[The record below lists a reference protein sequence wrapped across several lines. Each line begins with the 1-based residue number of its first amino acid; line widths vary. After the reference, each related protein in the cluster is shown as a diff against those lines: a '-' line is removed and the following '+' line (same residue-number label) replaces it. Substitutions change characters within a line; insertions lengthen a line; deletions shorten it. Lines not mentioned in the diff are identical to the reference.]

1 MSMGILF
8 LRFAYIGLMAFGGGL
23 ACIPFLS
30 RLVDELPFMT
40 QNDLANI
47 VALAEMTP
55 GAVGVNMATY
65 TGFMIAGV
73 VGGIVATAG
82 LILPSVLIVGCLSRL
97 WERTKRLPVVLS
109 VFAAVKA
116 AVAGLL
122 MSIAVSLFLIA
133 FQVQG
138 TFVWDLR
145 RGALMVVLGVVVWR
159 YQPNPIVYLTA
170 FAGLGILLGL

>member
-1 MSMGILF
+1 MSIGILF

-30 RLVDELPFMT
+30 HLVDELPFMT
-40 QNDLANI
+40 QSDLANI

-55 GAVGVNMATY
+55 GAVVVNMATY

-109 VFAAVKA
+109 VFAAVGFFGDCCSFWMGAPIMSSSRISSASFWGA
-116 AVAGLL
+116 ACSGTAGAD
-122 MSIAVSLFLIA
+122 SFS
-133 FQVQG
+133 
-138 TFVWDLR
+138 
-145 RGALMVVLGVVVWR
+145 
-159 YQPNPIVYLTA
+159 
-170 FAGLGILLGL
+170 